1 MKLKKVI
8 ILLILLVLNCLS
20 SYSKNDSICSPVE
33 GIVFNDSCSVIVPI
47 DYIRLANEKL
57 IERNYLIKVIEQKD
71 LNLIEYNNYVE
82 KQSLMIKDY
91 QKEIQKAN
99 EVNQKLQ
106 QKLKNQR
113 TQVIVAG
120 GVTAGVVVG
129 AITTILIFTAN

>member
-1 MKLKKVI
+1 M
-8 ILLILLVLNCLS
+8 
-20 SYSKNDSICSPVE
+20 
-33 GIVFNDSCSVIVPI
+33 FNDSCSVIVPI

-120 GVTAGVVVG
+120 GVATGVVIG